1 MKSKEK
7 PQGQSSIFTSLKDT
21 INPKHPLYQ
30 LEKLIPWE
38 VFEEAYEDTYS
49 DYGRPAKPI
58 RLMVSLM
65 ILKHTY
71 NLSDEETVAQW
82 EENPYWQYF
91 SGEEV
96 FQWRY
101 PCDPT
106 DLVYFR
112 KRIGEEGVEKLFE
125 VSVKLHGKKAMEKEV
140 IADTTVQEKNITF
153 PTDSKLQKRVIQW
166 VWKISD
172 KNNIKL
178 RQSYRRTVPKLEWK
192 LRYIGRPKR
201 DKEGRRAAR
210 KLKTITGRLL
220 RDLEREM
227 TEEQKRI
234 YSEELI
240 NSHKIL
246 EQTRNSKDKIYS
258 FHEPDVKC
266 ISKGK
271 KHKRYEFGS
280 KVSILTT
287 KNSNII
293 VGAVN
298 FTENIYDGNTLPPAL
313 DQYKRLMGKD
323 AKAVLVDEGYRGRST
338 IGNTKVLRVHQK
350 SIKGLSRWQK
360 RQRFRRRSA
369 IEPIIGHLKAD
380 YRLGRNFLKGVI
392 GDSINL
398 LISCMA
404 FNIKKLINQLIFAF
418 LKLFHVVKGTLTDN
432 FLAFAS

>member
-1 MKSKEK
+1 
-7 PQGQSSIFTSLKDT
+7 LKDT

-49 DYGRPAKPI
+49 DYGRPAKPV

-125 VSVKLHGKKAMEKEV
+125 VSVKLHGKQALEKEV
-140 IADTTVQEKNITF
+140 IADTTVLEKNITF
-153 PTDSKLQKRVIQW
+153 PTDSKLQ
-166 VWKISD
+166 
-172 KNNIKL
+172 
-178 RQSYRRTVPKLEWK
+178 
-192 LRYIGRPKR
+192 
-201 DKEGRRAAR
+201 
-210 KLKTITGRLL
+210 
-220 RDLEREM
+220 
-227 TEEQKRI
+227 
-234 YSEELI
+234 
-240 NSHKIL
+240 
-246 EQTRNSKDKIYS
+246 
-258 FHEPDVKC
+258 
-266 ISKGK
+266 
-271 KHKRYEFGS
+271 KRYEFGS

-287 KNSNII
+287 KNCNII

-313 DQYKRLMGKD
+313 DQYKRLMGKE

-380 YRLGRNFLKGVI
+380 YRSGRNHFL
-392 GDSINL
+392 L
-398 LISCMA
+398 L
-404 FNIKKLINQLIFAF
+404 QL
-418 LKLFHVVKGTLTDN
+418 
-432 FLAFAS
+432 S